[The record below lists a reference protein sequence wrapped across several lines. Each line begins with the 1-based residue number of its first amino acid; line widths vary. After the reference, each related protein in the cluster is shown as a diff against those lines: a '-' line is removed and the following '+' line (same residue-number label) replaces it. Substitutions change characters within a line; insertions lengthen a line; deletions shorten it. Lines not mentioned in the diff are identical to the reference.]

1 MLRIC
6 LTRTSFQN
14 DLWMSTNDSVPWIY
28 IPVLDPD
35 LYRDPSVG
43 SGFYGRYATLVGRS
57 VDITGTR

>member
-1 MLRIC
+1 M
-6 LTRTSFQN
+6 RTS
-14 DLWMSTNDSVPWIY
+14 SASGSRRTSNDSVPWIY

-57 VDITGTR
+57 VDVTGTR